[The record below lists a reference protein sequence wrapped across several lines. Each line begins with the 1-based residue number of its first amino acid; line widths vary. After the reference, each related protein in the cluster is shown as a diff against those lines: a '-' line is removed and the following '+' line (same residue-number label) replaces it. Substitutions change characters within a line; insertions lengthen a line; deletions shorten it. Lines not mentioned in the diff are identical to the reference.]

1 MRFRPV
7 SHRGYRCNYTAQ
19 LRQQGGN
26 AISLSRYCK
35 PAAPQQSISLGALLH
50 LGAFG
55 STAIMQRAC
64 LGSRAVV
71 LRTGSG
77 MSIKLPEIQKGPHE
91 KKGSLQ
97 LLSWVLFSWDG

>member
-1 MRFRPV
+1 
-7 SHRGYRCNYTAQ
+7 
-19 LRQQGGN
+19 
-26 AISLSRYCK
+26 
-35 PAAPQQSISLGALLH
+35 
-50 LGAFG
+50 
-55 STAIMQRAC
+55 MQRAC

-71 LRTGSG
+71 LHADSG